1 MIQNNN
7 EKFWKNVKIETITK
21 DNSYY
26 PESLKNVFDPPE
38 KLYCAGNIEILKSKK
53 LIAIIGCREYTEYGR
68 LIAETISYTLS
79 EAGIIVVS
87 GCARGID
94 SFAHKGAVK
103 AGKPTIAV
111 LGNGLNYIYPP
122 ENKELEEQ
130 ILKNSGLIIS
140 EYPIGTKPSKE
151 TFPRRNRII
160 SGLSDGVLVV
170 EAKKKS
176 GSLIT
181 VDYALEQ
188 GKNIYAIPGNIININ
203 SEGTNE
209 LIKQGAKMVTQIND
223 ILEDYRI

>member
-1 MIQNNN
+1 M
-7 EKFWKNVKIETITK
+7 
-21 DNSYY
+21 
-26 PESLKNVFDPPE
+26 
-38 KLYCAGNIEILKSKK
+38 
-53 LIAIIGCREYTEYGR
+53 
-68 LIAETISYTLS
+68 
-79 EAGIIVVS
+79 S

-94 SFAHKGAVK
+94 SFAHKGSVK

-130 ILKNSGLIIS
+130 ILKNGGLIIS

-209 LIKQGAKMVTQIND
+209 LIKQGAKIVTQIND